1 MHPRS
6 PVRPDWKLIPS
17 TMAVP
22 SVSPSKSG
30 LQPSPAFIDSCWT
43 VPIITGF
50 TCLLISIPQT
60 NSGLL
65 FVLFMDTFGV
75 DRESAAWPK
84 TIHTATTSVMGASYG
99 ALVIGTAVYVVSYFY
114 EYRGF
119 AMGIKFLGV
128 SLSGII
134 GPSLLSHLASEHGLK
149 GCFLITGGLT
159 LHLIPL
165 AFMLRYAKPVR
176 WQFCKRHDASDKALK
191 GATTTLYGTTTD
203 VQEFSGNSYTLKN
216 LVFPCDTVLPTCDGP
231 VGQNSLSAGPSI
243 TIDTV
248 KNTPVC
254 SANSMESPTAPLDFL
269 AQAMKVL
276 RSPCF
281 YVLLVAMVAADF
293 TLPLFGSTIVDYAVD
308 KGITLN
314 AAAQLVVCQCLG
326 GFVGR
331 LVIPLIT
338 DKLAH
343 SRCPIT
349 AISLALLSLSFWVFP
364 HVTSFAAVAVVTFV
378 IGAQQ
383 GYLNAFK
390 SVLVADYLGVHSVAV
405 SWGLMGVALLP
416 LVFCEPYIV
425 GAFRDARGS
434 YDNLYR
440 MCAAV
445 DLFATLM
452 VAAQACFD
460 ARMRKKNV
468 QML

>member
-1 MHPRS
+1 
-6 PVRPDWKLIPS
+6 
-17 TMAVP
+17 MAVP
-22 SVSPSKSG
+22 TVSPSKSG

-43 VPIITGF
+43 VPFITGF
-50 TCLLISIPQT
+50 ISLLISIPQT
-60 NSGLL
+60 NSGML
-65 FVLFMDTFGV
+65 FVLFMDTFDV
-75 DRESAAWPK
+75 NRQTAAWPK
-84 TIHTATTSVMGASYG
+84 TIYTATTSLMGASYG
-99 ALVIGTAVYVVSYFY
+99 ALVIGAAVYVVSYFH

-119 AMGIKFLGV
+119 ATGIKFLGV
-128 SLSGII
+128 SLSGIV

-165 AFMLRYAKPVR
+165 AFMLRYAKPV
-176 WQFCKRHDASDKALK
+176 
-191 GATTTLYGTTTD
+191 
-203 VQEFSGNSYTLKN
+203 
-216 LVFPCDTVLPTCDGP
+216 
-231 VGQNSLSAGPSI
+231 
-243 TIDTV
+243 
-248 KNTPVC
+248 
-254 SANSMESPTAPLDFL
+254 
-269 AQAMKVL
+269 L

-308 KGITLN
+308 KGIAFN

-338 DKLAH
+338 DKIAH

-349 AISLALLSLSFWVFP
+349 AISLALLSLSFCVFP
-364 HVTSFAAVAVVTFV
+364 HVTSFAAVATVSFV

-405 SWGLMGVALLP
+405 SWGIMGVALLP
-416 LVFCEPYIV
+416 LVCCEPYIV
-425 GAFRDARGS
+425 GAFRDTRGS

-440 MCAAV
+440 MCGAV

-460 ARMRKKNV
+460 SRMRKKSV
-468 QML
+468 ETFSTK

>member
-1 MHPRS
+1 
-6 PVRPDWKLIPS
+6 
-17 TMAVP
+17 MAVP
-22 SVSPSKSG
+22 TVSPSKSG

-43 VPIITGF
+43 VPFITGF
-50 TCLLISIPQT
+50 ISLLISIPQT
-60 NSGLL
+60 NSGML
-65 FVLFMDTFGV
+65 FVLFMDTFDV
-75 DRESAAWPK
+75 NRQTAAWPK
-84 TIHTATTSVMGASYG
+84 TIYTATTSLMGASYG
-99 ALVIGTAVYVVSYFY
+99 ALVIGAAVYVVSYFH

-119 AMGIKFLGV
+119 ATGIKFLGV
-128 SLSGII
+128 SLSGIV

-176 WQFCKRHDASDKALK
+176 WACCRSREASDYAVK
-191 GATTTLYGTTTD
+191 GVTTILYGTTTTH
-203 VQEFSGNSYTLKN
+203 VQEPNGSNYTIKHPVFECDSVLGTSDG
-216 LVFPCDTVLPTCDGP
+216 LVGR
-231 VGQNSLSAGPSI
+231 NSLSTGAKNAIDIVEKHSI
-243 TIDTV
+243 GSA
-248 KNTPVC
+248 TPHEQQ
-254 SANSMESPTAPLDFL
+254 SAPLGFL

-308 KGITLN
+308 KGIAFN

-338 DKLAH
+338 DKIAH

-349 AISLALLSLSFWVFP
+349 AISLALLSLSFCVFP
-364 HVTSFAAVAVVTFV
+364 HVTSFAAVATVSFV

-405 SWGLMGVALLP
+405 SWGIMGVALLP
-416 LVFCEPYIV
+416 LVCCEPYIV
-425 GAFRDARGS
+425 GAFRDTRGS

-440 MCAAV
+440 MCGAV

-460 ARMRKKNV
+460 SRMRKKSV
-468 QML
+468 ETFSTK

>member
-1 MHPRS
+1 
-6 PVRPDWKLIPS
+6 
-17 TMAVP
+17 MAVP

-176 WQFCKRHDASDKALK
+176 WQCCKRHDASDKALK
-191 GATTTLYGTTTD
+191 G
-203 VQEFSGNSYTLKN
+203 GNHN
-216 LVFPCDTVLPTCDGP
+216 LV
-231 VGQNSLSAGPSI
+231 
-243 TIDTV
+243 
-248 KNTPVC
+248 
-254 SANSMESPTAPLDFL
+254 
-269 AQAMKVL
+269 
-276 RSPCF
+276 
-281 YVLLVAMVAADF
+281 
-293 TLPLFGSTIVDYAVD
+293 
-308 KGITLN
+308 
-314 AAAQLVVCQCLG
+314 
-326 GFVGR
+326 
-331 LVIPLIT
+331 
-338 DKLAH
+338 
-343 SRCPIT
+343 
-349 AISLALLSLSFWVFP
+349 
-364 HVTSFAAVAVVTFV
+364 
-378 IGAQQ
+378 
-383 GYLNAFK
+383 
-390 SVLVADYLGVHSVAV
+390 
-405 SWGLMGVALLP
+405 
-416 LVFCEPYIV
+416 
-425 GAFRDARGS
+425 RD
-434 YDNLYR
+434 DN
-440 MCAAV
+440 
-445 DLFATLM
+445 
-452 VAAQACFD
+452 
-460 ARMRKKNV
+460 
-468 QML
+468 